1 MVLHPLLSCKAT
13 ELVLSKSG
21 KFFLNLKLGAFF
33 LSLQNLSHSDQPDEG
48 AWKARVLPHA

>member
-13 ELVLSKSG
+13 ELLLSKSG

-48 AWKARVLPHA
+48 AWKAQVLPHA